1 VRRSTRKPSTSK
13 ISIFVAL
20 SDIHPTAA
28 RGFDAGAEAYERG
41 RPGYP
46 DAAIAWLAERLALR
60 RGRTVLDLAAG
71 TGKLTRQLVPTGSRV
86 IAVEPTEGMRRQL
99 ERVLPG
105 IEALPGTA
113 EEIPLPD
120 GSVDAVTV
128 AQAFHWFRVEEALPE
143 IHRVLR
149 PSGGLALIWN
159 SRDLDDPLQAE
170 LERIL
175 TSYRERLGDFPD
187 WRPPLEAS
195 GLFGPVEETTFRFE
209 QRLDADTLVERV
221 HSISVIAA
229 LPDHE
234 RRTVLERVR
243 AAASG
248 LEEPF
253 AFPYVTEVFM
263 CFRQTEPA

>member
-1 VRRSTRKPSTSK
+1 MT
-13 ISIFVAL
+13 
-20 SDIHPTAA
+20 IHPTAA

-46 DAAIAWLAERLALR
+46 DAAVAWLTEGLGLR
-60 RGRTVLDLAAG
+60 PGRTVLDLAAG
-71 TGKLTRQLVPTGSRV
+71 TGKLTRQLVPIGARV
-86 IAVEPTEGMRRQL
+86 IAVEPIEGMRQQL

-113 EEIPLPD
+113 EHIPLAD

-128 AQAFHWFRVEEALPE
+128 AQAFHWFRPEEAAAE

-149 PSGGLALIWN
+149 PGGGLALIWN
-159 SRDLDDPLQAE
+159 SRDVDDPLQIE
-170 LERIL
+170 LDRIL
-175 TSYRERLGDFPD
+175 APCRGRLGEFPD
-187 WRPPLEAS
+187 WRQSLEAS
-195 GLFGPVEETTFRFE
+195 ELFGPVEETTFRFE
-209 QRLDADTLVERV
+209 QLLDVDTLAERV

-229 LPDHE
+229 LPDDE
-234 RRTVLERVR
+234 RRAVLERVR
-243 AAASG
+243 EAASG

-253 AFPYVTEVFM
+253 AFRYVTEVFM

>member
-1 VRRSTRKPSTSK
+1 MSM
-13 ISIFVAL
+13 ISFSVGL
-20 SDIHPTAA
+20 TDIHPTAA
-28 RGFDAGAEAYERG
+28 RGFGAAAEAYERG

-46 DAAIAWLAERLALR
+46 EAAVAWLAERLRLGP
-60 RGRTVLDLAAG
+60 GRTALDLAAG
-71 TGKLTRQLVPTGSRV
+71 TGKLTRQLVPTGARV

-128 AQAFHWFRVEEALPE
+128 AQAFHWFRYEEALPE

-149 PSGGLALIWN
+149 PGGGLALIWN

-175 TSYRERLGDFPD
+175 ARYRGRLGEFPD
-187 WRPPLEAS
+187 WRPPLGAS
-195 GLFGPVEETTFRFE
+195 GLFGPVEEATFRFK
-209 QRLDADTLVERV
+209 QHLDIDTLVERV

-229 LPDHE
+229 LPERE
-234 RRTVLERVR
+234 RRRVLARVR
-243 AAASG
+243 EAAAG
-248 LEEPF
+248 LGQPF